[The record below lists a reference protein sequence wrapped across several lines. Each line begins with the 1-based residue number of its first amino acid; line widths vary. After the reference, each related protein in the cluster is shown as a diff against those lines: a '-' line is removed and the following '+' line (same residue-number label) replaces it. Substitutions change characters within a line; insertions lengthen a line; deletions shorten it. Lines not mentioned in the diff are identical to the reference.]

1 MLLLFKILNPKVPE
15 GKEPVAPWSAQ
26 GKGGVSV
33 TCGEPYVKQVRVQ
46 SWQVAVSAHR
56 VRWRNAH
63 LMLSW
68 LLPWPSYL
76 PSLLRI
82 PLTPF
87 TDFGRPEYNL

>member
-1 MLLLFKILNPKVPE
+1 MVSPE
-15 GKEPVAPWSAQ
+15 LR
-26 GKGGVSV
+26 GVLV
-33 TCGEPYVKQVRVQ
+33 TCGEPYVKQVIVQ
-46 SWQVAVSAHR
+46 SWQVAVCAHR

-82 PLTPF
+82 PLTIF
-87 TDFGRPEYNL
+87 TDIVRVERNL